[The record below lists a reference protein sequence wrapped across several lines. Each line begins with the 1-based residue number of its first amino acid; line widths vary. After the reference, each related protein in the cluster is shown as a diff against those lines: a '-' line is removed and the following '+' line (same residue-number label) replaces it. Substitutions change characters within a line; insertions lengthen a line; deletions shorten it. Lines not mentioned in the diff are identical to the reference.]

1 MEKYNSSEIPKSSRI
16 TRLVDHL
23 YAKMPEIESYRA
35 KLITESYK
43 ETEDQ
48 PIITRRA
55 KFFPFLHNIPIIIRD
70 EELIVGSNSHCTER
84 MPDIP
89 GILIPVAGR

>member
-1 MEKYNSSEIPKSSRI
+1 MEKYNTSEIPKSSRI

-55 KFFPFLHNIPIIIRD
+55 KALTLAHQSTYAV
-70 EELIVGSNSHCTER
+70 EQLCHALVLER
-84 MPDIP
+84 RSRK
-89 GILIPVAGR
+89 AGKQFALGNHA

>member
-1 MEKYNSSEIPKSSRI
+1 MEKYNLSEIPKSSRI

-35 KLITESYK
+35 KLISESYK
-43 ETEDQ
+43 ETEAQ

-55 KFFPFLHNIPIIIRD
+55 
-70 EELIVGSNSHCTER
+70 
-84 MPDIP
+84 
-89 GILIPVAGR
+89 